1 MLQKKLWGNEM
12 TYVTNELDFKN
23 QIVEAIKRD
32 TKTTEVNKDYTYCKV
47 IIKNDHKNSDKIL
60 KSEDEIYKA
69 LGLIY
74 NKSDE
79 IEKKVRIEINEI
91 YKQYFDLSENGK
103 FFYNDIIIDFNY
115 YTAIN
120 CIKLI
125 SECKVKRHESYTAY
139 YYAGCYSYD
148 YMSPNY
154 YRSTSDED
162 PPETIEIELKS
173 DRDVSNEKEKE
184 VNTSHSLSN
193 AFYDL
198 KLFHS

>member
-1 MLQKKLWGNEM
+1 M

-69 LGLIY
+69 LSLIY

-115 YTAIN
+115 YTDIN

-125 SECKVKRHESYTAY
+125 SECKVKSHETYTAY

-154 YRSTSDED
+154 YRSTRDED

-173 DRDVSNEKEKE
+173 ERDVSNEKEKE

-198 KLFHS
+198 KSFYS